1 MTQPGREA
9 LLARYAFALDRFQL
23 DAFDALDDG
32 MNVLVAAPTGSG
44 KTVIAEYAIGLAR
57 LHQKRAFYTA
67 PIKALSNQKYLE
79 LVAHHGAADV
89 GLLTGDT
96 SINPEAPI
104 VVMTTEVLRNM
115 IYARSETLD
124 DLAYVVLDEVHFI
137 QDAYRGPVWEEVI
150 IHLEPEVRLVCLSAT
165 VSNADEVAQWLTTVR
180 GPTLAVVESTRPVV
194 LEHLYAVGD
203 KATHQVRV
211 FDLFADT
218 HVNPALLKLLRAS
231 DGDRRGARRA
241 GKRGSR
247 LFTPNRPEIVEVL
260 RERDLLPCIYFIFS
274 RNQCDESA
282 RSCLQAGICLTT
294 ESERRRIVAIA
305 EEHVARFSDDDLAV
319 LGYTSFIDRLENG
332 IGTHHAGM
340 VPTFKEIV
348 ERCFAE
354 GLVKVVFATETLA
367 VGINMPAR
375 SVVLDKLTKF
385 TGSGHDML
393 KPSDFAQ
400 LTGRAGRR
408 GLDERGYALSLWSPF
423 VPIERV
429 STLARSRNFVL
440 QSAFRPTYNMATNL
454 IRSTSERESRHLL
467 NLSFAQFQGSRDVV
481 ETQARISRRNK
492 ERQRLLALA
501 QRSAESPHGKQARRE
516 ALRSAERIE
525 RELRTLAA
533 SVSARDDSVA
543 NQFDRVIGILESRG
557 CIDGWTLTPKG
568 TVLSRIFHEQD
579 LLICEAVTRG
589 AFDGLDVPRMAG
601 LASIFVYEER
611 SRDREP
617 QVHVRDA
624 TLRERVRRVQNLGE
638 ELGRDEVHAG
648 IPRHRPVDPGFI
660 DFAVEWCRGDD
671 LSSVLHQGDLSAGD
685 FVRTMKQLIDLLR
698 QIALVLPDAR
708 DAQQATSAAEGLFR
722 GVVALASTVD
732 GGIQ

>member
-1 MTQPGREA
+1 
-9 LLARYAFALDRFQL
+9 
-23 DAFDALDDG
+23 
-32 MNVLVAAPTGSG
+32 
-44 KTVIAEYAIGLAR
+44 
-57 LHQKRAFYTA
+57 
-67 PIKALSNQKYLE
+67 
-79 LVAHHGAADV
+79 
-89 GLLTGDT
+89 
-96 SINPEAPI
+96 
-104 VVMTTEVLRNM
+104 
-115 IYARSETLD
+115 
-124 DLAYVVLDEVHFI
+124 
-137 QDAYRGPVWEEVI
+137 
-150 IHLEPEVRLVCLSAT
+150 
-165 VSNADEVAQWLTTVR
+165 
-180 GPTLAVVESTRPVV
+180 
-194 LEHLYAVGD
+194 
-203 KATHQVRV
+203 
-211 FDLFADT
+211 
-218 HVNPALLKLLRAS
+218 
-231 DGDRRGARRA
+231 
-241 GKRGSR
+241 
-247 LFTPNRPEIVEVL
+247 
-260 RERDLLPCIYFIFS
+260 
-274 RNQCDESA
+274 
-282 RSCLQAGICLTT
+282 
-294 ESERRRIVAIA
+294 
-305 EEHVARFSDDDLAV
+305 
-319 LGYTSFIDRLENG
+319 
-332 IGTHHAGM
+332 
-340 VPTFKEIV
+340 
-348 ERCFAE
+348 
-354 GLVKVVFATETLA
+354 
-367 VGINMPAR
+367 MPAR

-492 ERQRLLALA
+492 ERQRLVALA

-568 TVLSRIFHEQD
+568 IVLSRIFHEQD

-589 AFDGLDVPRMAG
+589 AFDGLDAPRMAG

-611 SRDREP
+611 SRDRESP
-617 QVHVRDA
+617 VQVRDT
-624 TLRERVRRVQNLGE
+624 TLRERVRGVQGLGE

-671 LSSVLHQGDLSAGD
+671 LPSVLHQGDLSAGD

-698 QIALVLPDAR
+698 QIALVLPNAR
-708 DAQQATSAAEGLFR
+708 DAQQAASAAEGLFR